1 MNLFLALAQLYLPS
15 SIRKSRL
22 EKLFACTASA
32 FGFDP
37 PPLDGLVFEECLMR
51 YAEFSK
57 IWAEEALRRGET
69 EPIRQQLQRGAYAL
83 GQELRAQFHVANREE
98 AMRAARLVYRVIGIE
113 LRGEAQGK
121 ITISSCFFSGYYSP
135 SVCQLVSALDEGIL
149 SGLSNGGR
157 LTFTQR
163 ITEGCDCCR
172 AALLWQ
178 GEA

>member
-1 MNLFLALAQLYLPS
+1 MSLFLTLAQLYLPS

-22 EKLFACTASA
+22 EKLFACTAGA

-37 PPLDGLVFEECLMR
+37 PPLDGLAFAESLAR

-57 IWAEEALRRGET
+57 IWAEEALRRGAI
-69 EPIRQQLQRGAYAL
+69 EPIRQQLRQGGHAL
-83 GQELRAQFHVANREE
+83 GQELRAQLHIANHEQ
-98 AMRAARLVYRVIGIE
+98 AMRAARLVYRAIGIE
-113 LRGEAQGK
+113 LQGEAQGK

-135 SVCQLVSALDEGIL
+135 SVCQLISALDEGLL

-163 ITEGCDCCR
+163 ITEGCDCCS
-172 AALLWQ
+172 AILSWQ
-178 GEA
+178 G